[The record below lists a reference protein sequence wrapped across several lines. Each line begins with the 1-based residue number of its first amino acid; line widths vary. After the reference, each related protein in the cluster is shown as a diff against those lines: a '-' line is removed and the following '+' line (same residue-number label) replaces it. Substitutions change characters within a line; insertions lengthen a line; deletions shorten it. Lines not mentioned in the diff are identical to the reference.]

1 MLCLYDFESSDPD
14 HLPFHRNEILEIV
27 KKEESGWWAA
37 LRDDRVGWVPKAF
50 VTELTDDAAAKLRD
64 VREELRVY
72 EYEAELLYSEQPFTS
87 NSPFFDV
94 SLSPSTVRER
104 TEEDSWIPIPEQE
117 SKVR

>member
-1 MLCLYDFESSDPD
+1 M
-14 HLPFHRNEILEIV
+14 
-27 KKEESGWWAA
+27 
-37 LRDDRVGWVPKAF
+37 PKAF

-104 TEEDSWIPIPEQE
+104 TEEDSWIPLPEQE
-117 SKVR
+117 SKVRYSRSFTEIGDCRLTQVRPSRGLPCKSCRRPVSS